1 MKSLRQPIFRPTLR
15 TLATC
20 LLFLWLAQIPAFAD
34 HIHHLWYNN
43 SNWQDVDLTALTN
56 GGVATSFGAIAAF
69 RTTPNNQL
77 HVYYVDQNSDHVHQ
91 LYFNNTTWSDD
102 DLTAFTGGP
111 AASPYGITGFAI
123 GNLQYV
129 YYVSSSDGHV
139 HELSYNNANWGD
151 QDLTSLTGGTVSSPL
166 LVAFATNPNKQRH
179 VYYQDGNT
187 LHEKQLYFN
196 GTSWSDSDLTSII
209 GGAYCYADWVAGFAV
224 GNLQHLFCA
233 GYGPHDTQL
242 SLLHIHYN
250 NSTWVYEHITTAGLP
265 MYLGAGIAAF
275 KVPNVNQLEVW
286 SVVDNTVF
294 NRQDFSRFT
303 HVVSPSQWLYY
314 DETSGIGAPV
324 DAQFGQ
330 IVAFV
335 TTPNN
340 QYHVYY
346 APSSEV
352 YQIYYNGTAWSDQDL
367 TGGSGNAD
375 PNSGMAGF
383 SIGNLQHVFYMS
395 IN

>member
-1 MKSLRQPIFRPTLR
+1 MKSLTQQILRPTFR
-15 TLATC
+15 TLASC
-20 LLFLWLAQIPAFAD
+20 LLFLGLAQFPAFAD

-43 SNWQDVDLTALTN
+43 SNCQDKDLTALTN
-56 GGVATSFGAIAAF
+56 GGIATSFGAIAAF

-77 HVYYVDQNSDHVHQ
+77 HVYYVDKNSDHVHQ
-91 LYFNNTTWSDD
+91 LYFNNTKWSDD

-139 HELSYNNANWGD
+139 HELSYNNVNWGD
-151 QDLTSLTGGTVSSPL
+151 QDLTSITGGTVSGPL
-166 LVAFATNPNKQRH
+166 LVAFATKPNNQRH

-196 GTSWSDSDLTSII
+196 GTSWSDADLTSII

-224 GNLQHLFCA
+224 GNLQHLFCT

-294 NRQDFSRFT
+294 NREDFSRFT
-303 HVVSPSQWLYY
+303 HVVNPSQWLYY
-314 DETSGIGAPV
+314 DETSGIGAPA

-330 IVAFV
+330 VVAFV
-335 TTPNN
+335 TAPNN
-340 QYHVYY
+340 QYHLYY
-346 APSSEV
+346 APSTEV
-352 YQIYYNGTAWSDQDL
+352 YQIYYNGTAWSVQDL

-395 IN
+395 TN